1 MVRTCPCHGHGRGS
15 TPRRIVLI
23 SKHFVAESKNPNYN
37 IDMNIFVTD
46 PCPIQ
51 SALNL
56 PDKHIVKMP
65 LETCQML
72 AIIYSDWYY
81 GIGKLHK
88 KDGTP
93 YRTAHG
99 AFRKHPCT
107 IWAAE
112 NQYNLAWLIAHGY
125 ALCAEYHSRYDKV
138 HTCYSA
144 ICEAADIYDRT
155 FDEKCGDA
163 YHKVTDFT
171 RAMPDHI
178 KFDTTIDTITAYK
191 QYLNTKPW
199 LATNYLRI
207 PSRKPSFIIT
217 TMTTTPNKSDLPVYD
232 FSTTPE
238 QRANEQAAIDQAIKD
253 AEAAMKAP
261 AASRKQD
268 APAVA
273 KMKAK
278 KLVPAKAKGSKSG
291 RVVGISADENK
302 MLQSLLQTVQNDSN
316 YATIS
321 SSEAFS
327 KLQARYNKN

>member
-1 MVRTCPCHGHGRGS
+1 
-15 TPRRIVLI
+15 
-23 SKHFVAESKNPNYN
+23 
-37 IDMNIFVTD
+37 MNIFVTD
-46 PCPIQ
+46 TCPIQ

-81 GIGKLHK
+81 GIGQLHK

-93 YRTAHG
+93 YRTQHG

-107 IWAAE
+107 IWAAA

-171 RAMPDHI
+171 RAMPEDI
-178 KFDTTIDTITAYK
+178 KFDKTIDTITAYK
-191 QYLNTKPW
+191 RYLNTKSW

-207 PSRKPSFIIT
+207 PSRKPSFIT
-217 TMTTTPNKSDLPVYD
+217 TMQTPNKFDIIEEATSDLPVYD
-232 FSTTPE
+232 FSNDKPATEQYPE
-238 QRANEQAAIDQAIKD
+238 PKIAEKDILKDAIAK
-253 AEAAMKAP
+253 AEAAM
-261 AASRKQD
+261 AAKS
-268 APAVA
+268 A
-273 KMKAK
+273 KRPLVKAK
-278 KLVPAKAKGSKSG
+278 AAKKSG
-291 RVVGISADENK
+291 KAGRIVGISKDENEYIQQV
-302 MLQSLLQTVQNDSN
+302 LQMIADDSELGSSNPN
-316 YATIS
+316 YAKI
-321 SSEAFS
+321 
-327 KLQARYNKN
+327 QARYNK